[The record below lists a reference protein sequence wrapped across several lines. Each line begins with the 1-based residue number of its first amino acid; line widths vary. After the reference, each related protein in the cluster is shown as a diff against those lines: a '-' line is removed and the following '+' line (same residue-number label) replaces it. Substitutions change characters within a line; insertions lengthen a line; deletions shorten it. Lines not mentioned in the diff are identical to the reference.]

1 MAKTREE
8 LNAYQRA
15 YYKKNKTRI
24 QAQQAV
30 YREKN
35 GIESPGF
42 IAPRDVND
50 AEWKSISNKLF
61 GSGIG
66 GLDEQSGFGAFD
78 WEDIIE

>member
-1 MAKTREE
+1 M
-8 LNAYQRA
+8 
-15 YYKKNKTRI
+15 
-24 QAQQAV
+24 

-35 GIESPGF
+35 GIEAPGF

-50 AEWKSISNKLF
+50 AEWKSISDKLF
-61 GSGIG
+61 GGGIG